1 MRPWG
6 SIKLD
11 IYGGSHE
18 KRMGLTMEL
27 PKGLR
32 LDGEIISRDIERRR
46 GVSKKRRYLPDGSRR
61 SNIHFR
67 RARRRDHGRYASCGI

>member
-32 LDGEIISRDIERRR
+32 LDGKSFP
-46 GVSKKRRYLPDGSRR
+46 GTLKG
-61 SNIHFR
+61 
-67 RARRRDHGRYASCGI
+67 AGA

>member
-46 GVSKKRRYLPDGSRR
+46 GGSKKALPPGLRPT
-61 SNIHFR
+61 FQYTFPEC
-67 RARRRDHGRYASCGI
+67 AAA

>member
-27 PKGLR
+27 PKVGWTGKSFPGTLK
-32 LDGEIISRDIERRR
+32 GA
-46 GVSKKRRYLPDGSRR
+46 G
-61 SNIHFR
+61 
-67 RARRRDHGRYASCGI
+67 A

>member
-46 GVSKKRRYLPDGSRR
+46 GVSKKGVISGRRPTFQYTFP
-61 SNIHFR
+61 
-67 RARRRDHGRYASCGI
+67 ACAAA